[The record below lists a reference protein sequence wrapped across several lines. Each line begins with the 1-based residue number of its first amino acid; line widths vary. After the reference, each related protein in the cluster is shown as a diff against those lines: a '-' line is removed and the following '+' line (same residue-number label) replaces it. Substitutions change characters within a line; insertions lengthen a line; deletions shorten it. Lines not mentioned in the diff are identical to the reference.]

1 LLLEKQLTHFKF
13 YNTISLKTNIL
24 FFFLVCFSLN
34 TFAQEEITVQ
44 RYTAHNKGKFFVS
57 WGGNR
62 DSYTKSDVNFRGKD
76 YNFTVADMKA
86 HDKPKGWHIDYVNPA
101 NMTIPQTNFRM
112 GYFFSDHYSVSIGWD
127 HMKYVMTQN
136 QIANVTG
143 DINLPADQPGSIY
156 NGVYNNTPVDM
167 SQGGAQE
174 GGFGKGAAPEGTAFL
189 MYEHTDGLNYINTEV
204 SRHDDISKL
213 FGITNTD
220 KVQINLTEGLGAG
233 LLYPKTNATLL
244 GKERHDDFHVSGYG
258 LSAKAGI
265 NFTFFKYFY
274 LQGELK
280 GGYINMQDIRT
291 TQSNDDK
298 ASQDFFFFQRIIA
311 VGGIFRI

>member
-1 LLLEKQLTHFKF
+1 MKNKF
-13 YNTISLKTNIL
+13 L
-24 FFFLVCFSLN
+24 FLPFFLMCFAVN
-34 TFAQEEITVQ
+34 MFAQDEIAIQ
-44 RYTAHNKGKFFVS
+44 DKYTAHNKGKFFVS

-86 HDKPKGWHIDYVNPA
+86 HDKPKGYHIDYVNPA

-143 DINLPADQPGSIY
+143 NINLPADQAGSYY
-156 NGVYNNTPVDM
+156 NGDYNNTPVDM
-167 SQGGAQE
+167 SQHGAQE
-174 GGFGKGAAPEGTAFL
+174 GGIAGGNQGNPPAFL

-204 SRHDDISKL
+204 SRHDDISNWL
-213 FGITNTD
+213 GLPNID

-233 LLYPKTNATLL
+233 LLYPKTNTTLL
-244 GKERHDDFHVSGYG
+244 GKERHDDFHISGYG

-291 TQSNDDK
+291 TQSNNDK
-298 ASQDFFFFQRIIA
+298 ASQDFFFLQRIIA

>member
-1 LLLEKQLTHFKF
+1 M
-13 YNTISLKTNIL
+13 KTNIL
-24 FFFLVCFSLN
+24 FFFLLCFSIN
-34 TFAQEEITVQ
+34 TFAQEEIAVQ

-86 HDKPKGWHIDYVNPA
+86 HDKPKGYHIDYINPA

-136 QIANVTG
+136 QTANVTG
-143 DINLPADQPGSIY
+143 DINLPAGQPGSIY

-174 GGFGKGAAPEGTAFL
+174 GGNPETNTAFL

-233 LLYPKTNATLL
+233 LLYPKTNTTLL

>member
-1 LLLEKQLTHFKF
+1 MKTKF
-13 YNTISLKTNIL
+13 L
-24 FFFLVCFSLN
+24 FFVLLGFSLN
-34 TFAQEEITVQ
+34 TFAQEEIAVE

-112 GYFFSDHYSVSIGWD
+112 GYFINDHYSVSIGWD

-136 QIANVTG
+136 QTANVTG
-143 DINLPADQPGSIY
+143 YINLPADQAGSYY
-156 NGVYNNTPVDM
+156 NGEYNNQPVDM
-167 SQGGAQE
+167 SLNGAQE
-174 GGFGKGAAPEGTAFL
+174 GGSDVPQGNPPAFL
-189 MYEHTDGLNYINTEV
+189 MYEHTDGLNYVNTEV

-213 FGITNTD
+213 FGLPNTD
-220 KVQINLTEGLGAG
+220 KFQINLTEGLGAG
-233 LLYPKTNATLL
+233 VLYPKTNTTLL

-274 LQGELK
+274 IQGELK
-280 GGYINMQDIRT
+280 GGYIDMKDIRT
-291 TQSNDDK
+291 TTSSEDK
-298 ASQDFFFFQRIIA
+298 ASQHFLFFQRIIA
-311 VGGIFRI
+311 FGGIFRI

>member
-1 LLLEKQLTHFKF
+1 M
-13 YNTISLKTNIL
+13 
-24 FFFLVCFSLN
+24 CFSLN

-76 YNFTVADMKA
+76 YNFTVNDMKA
-86 HDKPKGWHIDYVNPA
+86 HDKPKGWHLDYVNPA

-143 DINLPADQPGSIY
+143 DINLPADQAGAIY
-156 NGVYNNTPVDM
+156 NGVYINRPVDM
-167 SQGGAQE
+167 SLNGAQE
-174 GGFGKGAAPEGTAFL
+174 GGYDKGVTNPNGTAFL

-233 LLYPKTNATLL
+233 LLYPKTNTTLL
-244 GKERHDDFHVSGYG
+244 GKERHDDFHISGYG

-291 TQSNDDK
+291 TTSNEDK
-298 ASQDFFFFQRIIA
+298 ASQDFFFLQRIIA

>member
-1 LLLEKQLTHFKF
+1 M
-13 YNTISLKTNIL
+13 KTKIL
-24 FFFLVCFSLN
+24 FFFMMCVSLN
-34 TFAQEEITVQ
+34 TFAQEEIAVQ

-76 YNFTVADMKA
+76 YNFTVNDMKA
-86 HDKPKGWHIDYVNPA
+86 HDKPKGWHVDYVNPA

-143 DINLPADQPGSIY
+143 NINLPADQAGSFY
-156 NGVYNNTPVDM
+156 NGDYNNTPVNM
-167 SQGGAQE
+167 ALNGAQE
-174 GGFGKGAAPEGTAFL
+174 GGIAGGTQGNPPAFL

-233 LLYPKTNATLL
+233 LLYPKTNTTLL

-280 GGYINMQDIRT
+280 GGYINMQDIKT
-291 TQSNDDK
+291 TRSNDDS

>member
-1 LLLEKQLTHFKF
+1 MKTKF
-13 YNTISLKTNIL
+13 L
-24 FFFLVCFSLN
+24 FFVLLGFSLN
-34 TFAQEEITVQ
+34 TFAQEEIAVE

-76 YNFTVADMKA
+76 YNFTVDNMTA

-101 NMTIPQTNFRM
+101 NMTIPQTNFRL
-112 GYFFSDHYSVSIGWD
+112 GYFINDHYSVAIGWD
-127 HMKYVMTQN
+127 HMKYVMTQD
-136 QIANVTG
+136 QTANVSG
-143 DINLPADQPGSIY
+143 YVNLPSDQIGST
-156 NGVYNNTPVDM
+156 NNRDYNNTPVD
-167 SQGGAQE
+167 
-174 GGFGKGAAPEGTAFL
+174 FTDGKFL
-189 MYEHTDGLNYINTEV
+189 MYEHTDGLNYVNTEV
-204 SRHDDISKL
+204 SRHDDISEW
-213 FGITNTD
+213 FGLPNTD

-233 LLYPKTNATLL
+233 VLYPKTNTTLL
-244 GKERHDDFHVSGYG
+244 GKERHDDFHISGYG

-291 TQSNDDK
+291 TRSSEDS
-298 ASQDFFFFQRIIA
+298 ASQDFFFLQRIIA

>member
-1 LLLEKQLTHFKF
+1 
-13 YNTISLKTNIL
+13 LKTKIL
-24 FFFLVCFSLN
+24 FFLLMCVSLN

-44 RYTAHNKGKFFVS
+44 RYTAHNKGKFFIS

-76 YNFTVADMKA
+76 YNFTVSDMKA
-86 HDKPKGWHIDYVNPA
+86 HDKPKGYHIDYVNPA

-112 GYFFSDHYSVSIGWD
+112 GYFFSDHYSVAIGWD

-143 DINLPADQPGSIY
+143 NINLPADQAGSYY
-156 NGVYNNTPVDM
+156 NGDYNNTPVDM
-167 SQGGAQE
+167 SQHGAQE
-174 GGFGKGAAPEGTAFL
+174 GGIAGGTQGNPPAFL

-204 SRHDDISKL
+204 SRHDDISKW
-213 FGITNTD
+213 FGINNTD

-233 LLYPKTNATLL
+233 LLYPKTNTTLL

-280 GGYINMQDIRT
+280 GGYINMQDIKT
-291 TQSNDDK
+291 TRSNDDS

>member
-1 LLLEKQLTHFKF
+1 
-13 YNTISLKTNIL
+13 LKTKFL
-24 FFFLVCFSLN
+24 FFVLLGFSLN
-34 TFAQEEITVQ
+34 TFAQEEIAVE

-76 YNFTVADMKA
+76 YNFTVDNMTA

-112 GYFFSDHYSVSIGWD
+112 GYFFSDHYSVAIGWD
-127 HMKYVMTQN
+127 HMKYVMTQD
-136 QIANVTG
+136 QTANVTG
-143 DINLPADQPGSIY
+143 QINGPVH
-156 NGVYNNTPVDM
+156 NGTYDNTPVNFTD
-167 SQGGAQE
+167 Q
-174 GGFGKGAAPEGTAFL
+174 TFL
-189 MYEHTDGLNYINTEV
+189 TFEHTDGLNYINTEV
-204 SRHDDISKL
+204 SRHDDISKW
-213 FGITNTD
+213 FGLPNTD

-233 LLYPKTNATLL
+233 VLYPKTNTMLL
-244 GKERHDDFHVSGYG
+244 GKERHDDFHISGYG

-291 TQSNDDK
+291 TRSSEDS
-298 ASQDFFFFQRIIA
+298 ASQDFFFLQRIIA

>member
-1 LLLEKQLTHFKF
+1 M
-13 YNTISLKTNIL
+13 KTKIL
-24 FFFLVCFSLN
+24 FFFLMCFSVS
-34 TFAQEEITVQ
+34 TFAQEEIEVE

-86 HDKPKGWHIDYVNPA
+86 HDKPKGYHIDYINPA

-112 GYFFSDHYSVSIGWD
+112 GYFINDHYSVAIGWD

-136 QIANVTG
+136 QTANVTG
-143 DINLPADQPGSIY
+143 TINLPADQAGSIY
-156 NGVYNNTPVDM
+156 NGLYNNTPVDM
-167 SQGGAQE
+167 SQGGAIE
-174 GGFGKGAAPEGTAFL
+174 GGYDIGVTNPNGTAFL

-204 SRHDDISKL
+204 SRHDDISKW
-213 FGITNTD
+213 FGLPNTD

-233 LLYPKTNATLL
+233 VLFPKTNSTLL
-244 GKERHDDFHVSGYG
+244 GMDRHDDFHISGFG
-258 LSAKAGI
+258 VSAKAGI

-291 TQSNDDK
+291 TQSSEDR

>member
-1 LLLEKQLTHFKF
+1 MKTKF
-13 YNTISLKTNIL
+13 L
-24 FFFLVCFSLN
+24 FFALLCFSIN
-34 TFAQEEITVQ
+34 TFAQEQIAVE

-86 HDKPKGWHIDYVNPA
+86 HDKPKGYHIDYVNPA

-112 GYFFSDHYSVSIGWD
+112 GYFINDHYSVSIGWD

-136 QIANVTG
+136 QTANVTG
-143 DINLPADQPGSIY
+143 YINLPADQAGSIY

-167 SQGGAQE
+167 SQGGAIE
-174 GGFGKGAAPEGTAFL
+174 GGYDKGVTNPNGTAFL

-204 SRHDDISKL
+204 SRHDDISKW
-213 FGITNTD
+213 FGLPNTD

-233 LLYPKTNATLL
+233 LLYPKTNTTLL
-244 GKERHDDFHVSGYG
+244 GMERHDDFHISGYG

-291 TQSNDDK
+291 TTSNEDK
-298 ASQDFFFFQRIIA
+298 ASQNFFFFQRIIA

>member
-1 LLLEKQLTHFKF
+1 M
-13 YNTISLKTNIL
+13 
-24 FFFLVCFSLN
+24 CFSLN
-34 TFAQEEITVQ
+34 TFAQEEIAVE

-62 DSYTKSDVNFRGKD
+62 ESYTKSDVNFRGKD
-76 YNFTVADMKA
+76 YNFTVANMKA
-86 HDKPKGWHIDYVNPA
+86 HDKPKGYHIDYVNPA

-136 QIANVTG
+136 QTANVTG
-143 DINLPADQPGSIY
+143 NINLPADQAGSFY
-156 NGVYNNTPVDM
+156 NGDYNNTPVNM
-167 SQGGAQE
+167 FLYGAQE
-174 GGFGKGAAPEGTAFL
+174 GGIPGGTQGNPPAFL

-233 LLYPKTNATLL
+233 LLYPKTNTTLL
-244 GKERHDDFHVSGYG
+244 GKERHDDFHISGYG

-280 GGYINMQDIRT
+280 GGYINMQDIKT
-291 TQSNDDK
+291 TRSNDDS
-298 ASQDFFFFQRIIA
+298 ASQDFFFLQRIIA

>member
-1 LLLEKQLTHFKF
+1 MC
-13 YNTISLKTNIL
+13 
-24 FFFLVCFSLN
+24 VSLN
-34 TFAQEEITVQ
+34 TFAQEEIAVE

-76 YNFTVADMKA
+76 YNFTVNDMKA
-86 HDKPKGWHIDYVNPA
+86 HDKPKGWHLDYVNPA

-112 GYFFSDHYSVSIGWD
+112 GYFFSDHYSVSVGWD

-143 DINLPADQPGSIY
+143 YINLPADQAGSYY
-156 NGVYNNTPVDM
+156 NGDRAYYNNRPVDM
-167 SQGGAQE
+167 SLNGAQE
-174 GGFGKGAAPEGTAFL
+174 GGYDKGTAQGNPPAFL

-233 LLYPKTNATLL
+233 LLFPKTNATLL

-291 TQSNDDK
+291 TQSSEDK
-298 ASQDFFFFQRIIA
+298 ASQDFFFLQRIIA